1 MKSFVQIAPT
11 DFEQQHHL
19 AREKPA
25 GILYS
30 IQIVEAMKLMLQEGL
45 VPDSWQSP
53 GGMS

>member
-30 IQIVEAMKLMLQEGL
+30 TALHCTDLAVARRRML
-45 VPDSWQSP
+45 
-53 GGMS
+53 